1 MKMIDRL
8 ARLFGRAMYVL
19 YVVAAVVITRPD
31 LSSSAA
37 WLLGAVALAIVLR
50 LTTRDLSE
58 VLRAAAEFMAAWKG
72 ERGKDG

>member
-1 MKMIDRL
+1 MINRL
-8 ARLFGRAMYVL
+8 SRLFGRAMYVL
-19 YVVAAVVITRPD
+19 YIVAAVAIIRPD

-37 WLLGAVALAIVLR
+37 WLLGVVAVAIVLR

-58 VLRAAAEFMAAWKG
+58 VLKAAAEFMAAWKG